1 MPRVSLDDS
10 TVNRYATTAR
20 FTVLWDTDLYGFG
33 CYAGPRHAPC
43 YFVHYRTPAA
53 GLWCR
58 RNIGST
64 RKMSC
69 DQARRMAQEVIGRS
83 APQQLKR
90 KPAPRSS

>member
-1 MPRVSLDDS
+1 MPRMSLDES
-10 TVNRYATTAR
+10 TVNRYATAKR

-33 CYAGPRHAPC
+33 CYTGARHAPC

-58 RNIGST
+58 RNIGPI

-90 KPAPRSS
+90 KPALRSS